1 MACCGVRAQVMNT
14 SGGITGRFSIELNS
28 LENSAV
34 WVGADDTPQVRNGP
48 FTKRR
53 FMLKVV
59 VFAKTGS
66 GISQGRLP
74 KQKGVR
80 LGKGIHSG
88 GGLGWMRFR
97 KNCRRLCLPE

>member
-14 SGGITGRFSIELNS
+14 SGGITGRFSVELNS

-34 WVGADDTPQVRNGP
+34 WVGGDDSSQVRNGP

-74 KQKGVR
+74 KQDDGLQNR
-80 LGKGIHSG
+80 LPNNTAVFSKDY
-88 GGLGWMRFR
+88 R
-97 KNCRRLCLPE
+97 